1 MYVVPCDAMTI
12 SLAIVKQ
19 KYSAFGG
26 AEKVI
31 SAAVEAFEKSEDV
44 HVSILARSWSDGT
57 LAAFPRCQVVRCNP
71 PYVGRSWRERSF
83 VWSVSRHL
91 KHYDLV
97 QAHESLPGA
106 HIYRAGSGLHQQW
119 LKQMTRD
126 LPEKQRERIFS
137 AKKNRVTMQLERS
150 MFEHSALRAVIA
162 NSPMVVGDI
171 AEIYPDFDQS
181 RVHLIWNGVNHAKF
195 SPELRLSRRVV
206 NRQALQLGANDKAL
220 LLLGSGWQRKG
231 VETALRALAQ
241 LPSNICLLV
250 AGKESRPGRYQQLAH
265 ELGIDDGRLRWIG
278 ATSDPLNLYAAAD
291 VFLLPSLYDQMPNA
305 SLEAMAC
312 GLPLVVSST
321 SGTRDLIHDGVEG
334 FVRDWWQPDAWVDP
348 ILACVDSAES
358 MGMRAHQA
366 VVPLSFERMIREWR
380 HLYGTLLELG

>member
-1 MYVVPCDAMTI
+1 MTI

-31 SAAVEAFEKSEDV
+31 SAAVEAFEKSEDI

-71 PYVGRSWRERSF
+71 PYLGRSWRERSF
-83 VWSVSRHL
+83 VWAVSRRL

-119 LKQMTRD
+119 LMQVTRD
-126 LPEKQRERIFS
+126 LPEKQRQRLFA
-137 AKKNRVTMQLERS
+137 AKKNRVTMELERS

-162 NSPMVVGDI
+162 NSSMVVADI

-195 SPELRLSRRVV
+195 SPELRLSRRAVT
-206 NRQALQLGANDKAL
+206 REALQLGTDDRAL
-220 LLLGSGWQRKG
+220 LVLGSGWQRKG
-231 VETALRALAQ
+231 VETALRALVQ
-241 LPSNICLLV
+241 LPSNVCLLV
-250 AGKESRPGRYQQLAH
+250 AGKESRPGRYQQLAQD
-265 ELGIDDGRLRWIG
+265 LGLADGRLRWIG
-278 ATSDPLNLYAAAD
+278 PTSEPLNLYAAAD

-321 SGTRDLIHDGVEG
+321 SGTRDLIQDGEQG
-334 FVRDWWQPDAWVDP
+334 FVRDWWQPDDWVDP
-348 ILACVDSAES
+348 ILKCLSSAES

-366 VVPLSFERMIREWR
+366 VLPFSFERMIREWR
-380 HLYGTLLELG
+380 HLYGTLLEPG

>member
-1 MYVVPCDAMTI
+1 MTI

-31 SAAVEAFEKSEDV
+31 SAAVEAFEKSDDV

-71 PYVGRSWRERSF
+71 PYVGRAWRERSF

-97 QAHESLPGA
+97 QSHESLPGA

-119 LKQMTRD
+119 LKQMTRG
-126 LPEKQRERIFS
+126 LPKKQCERVFS
-137 AKKNRVTMQLERS
+137 EKKNRLTIQLERS

-195 SPELRLSRRVV
+195 SPELRLSRRVA
-206 NRQALQLGANDKAL
+206 NRQALQLCANDRAL

-231 VETALRALAQ
+231 VETALR
-241 LPSNICLLV
+241 
-250 AGKESRPGRYQQLAH
+250 ESRPGRYQQLAH

-278 ATSDPLNLYAAAD
+278 PTSDPLNLYAAAD

-321 SGTRDLIHDGVEG
+321 SGTRDLIHDGEEG

-348 ILACVDSAES
+348 ILACLDSPES

-366 VVPLSFERMIREWR
+366 VLPLSFERMIREWR
-380 HLYGTLLELG
+380 HLYGTLLEPG